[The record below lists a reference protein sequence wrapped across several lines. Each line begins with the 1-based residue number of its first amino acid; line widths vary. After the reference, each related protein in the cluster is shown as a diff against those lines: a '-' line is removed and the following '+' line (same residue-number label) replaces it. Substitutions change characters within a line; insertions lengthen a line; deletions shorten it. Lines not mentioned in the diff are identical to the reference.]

1 MGLIHIPR
9 LARSRRGRPGGRR
22 IGFVVLAVAV
32 LTALP
37 LTGVVHSAASAATG
51 TPYGGTPAAVPGTV
65 QAANY
70 DTGGQG
76 VAYNVTSVNGTAN
89 SYRSDGVDLEAT
101 ADTVDTGVAG
111 GAYDIGWT
119 ATGQWFHYTVNV
131 ATAGTYTVALR
142 LSSPYGITDALHI
155 ANSSGTNL
163 SGAVAIPNTG
173 GYQDWAT
180 VDASVTLPA
189 GEQTLTVEQD
199 DNGWN
204 FHYMAFTLTSGGGS
218 SGDQPFGGTPA
229 AVPGTVQAANY
240 DTGGQGVAYNI
251 TAVNGTANSYRSD
264 GVDLEATADTVDT
277 GVAGGA
283 YDLGWTAAGQ
293 WFHYTVDV
301 ASAGTYALSL
311 RLAAPT
317 AVTDGLHIANSAGTN
332 LTGSI
337 TVPATGGYQDW
348 TTVTASVTLPAG
360 VQTLTVDQ
368 DNAGWNIHFL
378 TFAAAGGSGE
388 GPYGGTPAAVPGT
401 VYAANYDTGGQG
413 VAYNI
418 TAVNGSANS
427 YRSDGVDLEVCSDT
441 GCGYDIGWTAA
452 GQWFHYTVDVATAA
466 TYTVSLRVASPGAI
480 TDALHIASSSGTN
493 LSGDVNIPAS
503 GGYQDWE
510 TVTTSVTLPAGV
522 QTLTVDQDNAGWNYW
537 EMVFSTSSSG
547 GGGSYG
553 GFPSGFW
560 GNTSSIPS
568 AGSGAIEF
576 DFINATNG
584 AYPDSEVYW
593 DVNGV
598 EESIAQSPYYTMT
611 SCNSCRIYFYLG
623 SPGSAYQDFIELNS
637 SGTTI
642 NADTSRVDAWGLPL
656 AIHLHNS
663 DGSDVVV
670 GEDDQI
676 FSESRSAVFT
686 QFENSVPAAFQ
697 QLATVDA
704 PYSIPAPGDVAAFQ
718 PGGADASYMVS
729 YAASVGA
736 TETTQEVFGCSGGGT
751 PNLSGDPTLCAALNR
766 CVAQFSTTVQ
776 NTPSDYYENA
786 PCNYYSEFWHSV
798 AVNGLQYGFAY
809 DDDNGQSSDFNST
822 DAQYVQVAIGF

>member
-1 MGLIHIPR
+1 MGLIHVPR
-9 LARSRRGRPGGRR
+9 LAGSRRGRPRGRR
-22 IGFVVLAVAV
+22 MGLVILAVAV

-51 TPYGGTPAAVPGTV
+51 TPYGGTAAAVPGTV

-89 SYRSDGVDLEAT
+89 SYRSDGVDLEDT

-119 ATGQWFHYTVNV
+119 TSGQWFNYTVSV

-163 SGAVAIPNTG
+163 SGAVAVPDTG
-173 GYQDWAT
+173 GYQDWTT

-204 FHYMAFTLTSGGGS
+204 FHYMAFTLSSGGGGGS
-218 SGDQPFGGTPA
+218 DQPFGGTAA

-240 DTGGQGVAYNI
+240 DTGGQGVAYNV
-251 TAVNGTANSYRSD
+251 TSTNGTANSYRSD
-264 GVDLEATADTVDT
+264 GVDLEDTADTVDT
-277 GVAGGA
+277 SAAGGA
-283 YDLGWTAAGQ
+283 YDLGWTATGQ
-293 WFHYTVDV
+293 WFNYTVDV

-348 TTVTASVTLPAG
+348 TTVTASITLPAG

-378 TFAAAGGSGE
+378 TFATTGGSGE
-388 GPYGGTPAAVPGT
+388 GPYGGTAAAVPGT

-413 VAYNI
+413 VAYNV
-418 TAVNGSANS
+418 TSVNGSANS
-427 YRSDGVDLEVCSDT
+427 YRSDGVDLEACSDS

-452 GQWFHYTVDVATAA
+452 GQWFNYTVNVATAA
-466 TYTVSLRVASPGAI
+466 TYTVSVRVAAPAAI
-480 TDALHIASSSGTN
+480 TDAFHIASSSGTN
-493 LSGDVNIPAS
+493 LSGDVAIPAS

-510 TVTTSVTLPAGV
+510 TVTTTVTLPAGV
-522 QTLTVDQDNAGWNYW
+522 QTLTVDQDAAGWNYW
-537 EMVFSTSSSG
+537 ELIFATSSSG
-547 GGGSYG
+547 GGGSFG

-568 AGSGAIEF
+568 AGSSAIEF

-584 AYPDSEVYW
+584 AYPNSEVYW

-611 SCNSCRIYFYLG
+611 SCDSCRIYFYLG
-623 SPGSAYQDFIELNS
+623 STDSAYQDFIELNS

-663 DGSDVVV
+663 NGTDTVV

-686 QFENSVPAAFQ
+686 QFEDSVPAPFQ
-697 QLATVDA
+697 QLATVNA

-736 TETTQEVFGCSGGGT
+736 TETTQEVFGCSGGGS
-751 PNLSGDPTLCAALNR
+751 PNLSGDPSLCAGLNR

-776 NTPSDYYENA
+776 NTPSDYYENP